1 MLVLIFYILLVL
13 AVAGVAIFGV
23 SAVVLYKRAVDLNPL
38 FAKKAELQQRIEAL
52 DTQLNTNEA
61 KLKDLHQQQ
70 AVAEQIINKAAADRQ
85 WLKDNETT
93 IDTAKAQLA
102 QANVQLAAFAQKQQ
116 DEQNKLNAVV
126 KNLQDAQNQ
135 LYSVQQTVGQLDAK
149 KNLLDEDIRTL
160 KAQKTANIQQ
170 EQNARVKLTQAQN
183 DLAAVQSQLDMLKT
197 QFDSDKAR
205 YDAQLQAKQQDLE
218 DRRAELKATKAELDD
233 ISKKNI
239 ELKGE
244 NNELEIQLNTKRPN
258 VNQWGDLERPVF
270 EFTRKNKVKENNEKE
285 SEWLENFKKRLKDHG
300 IIFSERMIYAFH
312 TGMKV
317 ADLSPLVVLAGI
329 SGTGKS
335 LLPQLYARAMGM
347 NFVQLAVQPR
357 WDSPQDMLG
366 FFNYTENRFKA
377 TELSRLLWQYDRW
390 NNKNPDVPQDDA
402 SLPMNLVL
410 LDEMNLARVEYYF
423 SDLLSKL
430 EVRRTIDANDAASR
444 RAAEIEIECGA
455 TKDNA
460 DTRRL
465 FVAPNTLFVGTMNED
480 ETTQTLSDKVM
491 DRANV
496 LRFGRPLKLDAKP
509 DTQGFMNAY
518 GNTRM
523 SLATWE
529 EKWKKPAD
537 KVEGL
542 RIGNTKLTAYMD
554 GINDILASIER
565 PFAHRVWQAMRLYV
579 ANYPDGTDNGIKHAV
594 ADQIELKIMPKLN
607 GLQTQG
613 NKVSQA
619 FERLQ
624 NQIDILGDTELTNAF
639 HEARDNNDI
648 FFKWHG
654 VTRN

>member
-1 MLVLIFYILLVL
+1 MLVLVLYILLVL
-13 AVAGVAIFGV
+13 AVAGVAILGIN
-23 SAVVLYKRAVDLNPL
+23 AVVLYKRAVDLNPL
-38 FAKKAELQQRIEAL
+38 FARKKELQEKIASL
-52 DTQLNTNEA
+52 DTQLNNNEA
-61 KLKDLHQQQ
+61 KLKDLQQQQ
-70 AVAEQIINKAAADRQ
+70 AVSEQIINKAEADRQ
-85 WLKDNETT
+85 WLKDNESV
-93 IDTAKAQLA
+93 IQTAKAERALA
-102 QANVQLAAFAQKQQ
+102 DSILADFAKKQQ
-116 DEQNKLNAVV
+116 AEQQKLDDIIKQLQEKQKELYAAENTVAQLNA
-126 KNLQDAQNQ
+126 QE
-135 LYSVQQTVGQLDAK
+135 SVLE
-149 KNLLDEDIRTL
+149 NSIRTL
-160 KAQKTANIQQ
+160 KAQKTAHTQQ
-170 EQNARVKLTQAQN
+170 EQAARNELTKAQN
-183 DLAAVQSQLDMLKT
+183 DLSAVQSQLAMLKT
-197 QFDSDKAR
+197 QLQSR
-205 YDAQLQAKQQDLE
+205 QLDLQSKQQDLE
-218 DRRAELKATKAELDD
+218 DKRAELKIAQAALDD
-233 ISKKNI
+233 VSKKNI
-239 ELKGE
+239 ALKGE
-244 NNELEIQLNTKRPN
+244 NHELEIQLNAKRPN

-270 EFTRKNKVKENNEKE
+270 EFTGKGKIKDNNAEE
-285 SEWLENFKKRLKDHG
+285 SKWLQEFQKRLYSHG
-300 IIFSERMIYAFH
+300 IIFSERMLYAFH

-390 NNKNPDVPQDDA
+390 NNKNPNVPQDDA

-430 EVRRTIDANDAASR
+430 EVRRTIDANDAVSR

-509 DTQGFMNAY
+509 DTQGFMKAY
-518 GNTRM
+518 GNCRM
-523 SLATWE
+523 TLATWE
-529 EKWKKPAD
+529 KAWKKSAD
-537 KVEGL
+537 KAQGL
-542 RIGNTKLTAYMD
+542 KIGNMPLTAYID
-554 GINDILASIER
+554 GINSILAEIER

-579 ANYPDGTDNGIKHAV
+579 ANYPDMSDVGIKHAV

-619 FERLQ
+619 FEQLQ
-624 NQIDILGDTELTNAF
+624 NQIDILGDDELTQAF
-639 HEARDNNDI
+639 HESRDNNDI